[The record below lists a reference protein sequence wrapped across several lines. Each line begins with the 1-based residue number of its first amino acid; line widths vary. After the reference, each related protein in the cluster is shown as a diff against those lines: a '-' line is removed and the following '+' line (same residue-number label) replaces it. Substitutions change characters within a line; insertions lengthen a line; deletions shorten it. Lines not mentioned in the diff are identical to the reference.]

1 MTDIRDVTNSPEN
14 RIQAL
19 TTHQLSTLV
28 RQLAAQP
35 DVWLPRLRLP
45 ESRQRWWTQLWSG
58 PVVDVWLLSWL
69 PGHATDLHD
78 HGPSAAA
85 FAVVR
90 GELNEVRIAAGARR
104 VTVPRRLG
112 STTALGVGV
121 IHDVRGAGSRS
132 AVSIHAYSPPLER
145 MTYYEID
152 QRGRPRAQ
160 STLETHEPE
169 QVANG

>member
-1 MTDIRDVTNSPEN
+1 MTDVADVTSWVEN
-14 RIQAL
+14 RTQAL
-19 TTHQLSTLV
+19 TTQQLSALV

-45 ESRQRWWTQLWSG
+45 ESRQRWWTRLWSG

-90 GELNEVRIAAGARR
+90 GELNEARIAPGGRHVA
-104 VTVPRRLG
+104 VPRRLG
-112 STTALGVGV
+112 STTAVGVGA
-121 IHDVRGAGSRS
+121 IHDVRGGGSTP

-152 QRGRPRAQ
+152 QRGRLRAR
-160 STLETHEPE
+160 STLETREPE
-169 QVANG
+169 QVPNG

>member
-1 MTDIRDVTNSPEN
+1 MTDVRDVTNSPEN
-14 RIQAL
+14 GIQPL
-19 TTHQLSTLV
+19 TTQQLSTLV
-28 RQLAAQP
+28 GQLAARP
-35 DVWLPRLRLP
+35 DVWLPHLRLP
-45 ESRQRWWTQLWSG
+45 ESRQRWWTQLRSD
-58 PVVDVWLLSWL
+58 PLVDVWLLSWL

-85 FAVVR
+85 FVVVR
-90 GELNEVRIAAGARR
+90 GELNEVRIAPGGRR
-104 VTVPRRLG
+104 ISVPRRRG

-121 IHDVRGAGSRS
+121 VHDVRGAGSRP

-152 QRGRPRAQ
+152 QRGRLRGR

-169 QVANG
+169 QLQNG